1 MRCAICEN
9 SCDILENGTG
19 ICGMYTNLGGK
30 QVERYSDR
38 YLVTVPSEVESMPM
52 LHYHP
57 GGKFLQICTIGCNFR
72 CDGCVSW
79 ILTESVD
86 AIEGALHGMTPE
98 DVVARALDEGCKG
111 VMFCFNEPA
120 VSFFTFKKVATL
132 ARKRNLLVGC
142 ATNGYFTEQAFRD
155 LLEHIDFIN
164 IGIKGCADE
173 TYSKFGA
180 ASAAPIFR
188 NLRLAVESGVFT
200 EVAAVYVKG
209 KEKEVL
215 ETVKR
220 IAAISVDIPFQV
232 MRFISLA
239 AADIT
244 LEPSIREAE
253 GLCEEIRKLLRYV
266 YLFNSPGTPHL
277 NTWCPECGELL
288 VRRGFNGP
296 MCAHVTEHAD
306 NGTCGCGFRPP
317 FAGAFET
324 AGGAQVLGF
333 NGGYKVIVSLES
345 IRTVLA
351 FLGERDPRV
360 IASVL
365 HRILET
371 GFIDGLYRRTKRIDA
386 WLDTVDYYARL
397 AGRTDEARELREY
410 TEKYVSIIRNR
421 VRGAERPS
429 VYFSLG
435 HPLIAVFGDKFEC
448 NLVELAG
455 GRCANKDLERDD
467 APGMTIR
474 EETLKRLD
482 PDIVLITGVMDY
494 PAGDF
499 HDFCLRRGLDM
510 KAVREN
516 RIYNLRPYNTSG
528 GADFILGLMRM
539 ANIIHPEI
547 FDFPMDDLADEFYKR
562 FLGVKLRLRRRGRS
576 IAHPEVLKNAAL

>member
-1 MRCAICEN
+1 MHCAICEN
-9 SCDILENGTG
+9 SCAIAENGTG
-19 ICGMYTNLGGK
+19 ICGMYTNNAGTQIEK
-30 QVERYSDR
+30 YPDQ
-38 YLVTVPSEVESMPM
+38 YLVVVPSEIESMPM

-57 GGKFLQICTIGCNFR
+57 GAKFLQICTIGCNFR

-79 ILTESVD
+79 ILTESID
-86 AIEGALHGMTPE
+86 SIEGALHRMSPE
-98 DVVARALDEGCKG
+98 EIVARAREEGCSG
-111 VMFCFNEPA
+111 IMFCFNEPA
-120 VSFFTFKKVATL
+120 VSFFTFKKIAAL
-132 ARKRNLLVGC
+132 ARENNLLVGC
-142 ATNGYFTEQAFRD
+142 ATNAYLTEQAFRE
-155 LLEHIDFIN
+155 LLTHIDFIN
-164 IGIKGCADE
+164 IGIKGCTDE
-173 TYSKFGA
+173 TYAKFGA

-188 NLRLAVESGVFT
+188 NLKLAVESGVFT

-209 KEKEVL
+209 CESEVL
-215 ETVKR
+215 ETAKR
-220 IAAISVDIPFQV
+220 VAAISRDIPFQV
-232 MRFISLA
+232 MRFIPLG
-239 AADIT
+239 AADIS
-244 LEPSIREAE
+244 LEPSIRETE

-277 NTWCPECGELL
+277 NTWCPECGQLL

-306 NGTCGCGFRPP
+306 DGICRCGFRPP

-324 AGGAQVLGF
+324 ADGAQVLGF

-351 FLGERDPRV
+351 FLGEREPAV

-371 GFIDGLYRRTKRIDA
+371 EFIEGLYQRTKQIDA
-386 WLDTVDYYARL
+386 WLDTVDYYAQL
-397 AGRTDEARELREY
+397 AGRTNEARELREY
-410 TEKYVSIIRNR
+410 TENCVSIIQSNAMG
-421 VRGAERPS
+421 VERPS

-455 GRCANKDLERDD
+455 GRCVNKDLERDD

-482 PDIVLITGVMDY
+482 PDIILITGAMDY
-494 PAGDF
+494 PADDF
-499 HDFCLRRGLDM
+499 HDFCLRRGLDI
-510 KAVREN
+510 KAVRDGK
-516 RIYNLRPYNTSG
+516 IYNLRPYNTAG
-528 GADFILGLMRM
+528 RPDWILGLMYM

-547 FDFPMDDLADEFYKR
+547 FDFVMEVIADEFYER
-562 FLGVKLRLRRRGRS
+562 FLGVKLRSARRGRS
-576 IAHPEVLKNAAL
+576 IAHPEVLKKAAL